1 MKHRLVRTRE
11 SPKNFHDCKEL
22 GKNAEV
28 RTLFSEKFL
37 ELSLWACPCRRA
49 ASCQLCT
56 GKSHGGTQLPLVK
69 NTRNQSQT
77 HTFLSECLINENRS
91 KYFPKTS
98 KGGSRRRW
106 RSRVRKRKKAK
117 SEAEAPLPIG
127 LLPPKHNIMYI
138 EVNIYAK
145 NNTWHTQN
153 YTLWMLLILITSDE
167 KAQKPPHI
175 WGVSIDGQHPKVLQ
189 KPKAMRYAF
198 LPKRTGRNK
207 TSPTIASPTSRDC
220 RAEAAATA
228 PQRVHGSQCGWDK
241 PPFLLRPRPQKAAS
255 RTAKRANA

>member
-1 MKHRLVRTRE
+1 MPNQWKSLQVFLRKHRTDG
-11 SPKNFHDCKEL
+11 N
-22 GKNAEV
+22 
-28 RTLFSEKFL
+28 
-37 ELSLWACPCRRA
+37 
-49 ASCQLCT
+49 
-56 GKSHGGTQLPLVK
+56 
-69 NTRNQSQT
+69 
-77 HTFLSECLINENRS
+77 
-91 KYFPKTS
+91 
-98 KGGSRRRW
+98 RRRW

-127 LLPPKHNIMYI
+127 SLPPKPTSCTLKSISTSKTHTY
-138 EVNIYAK
+138 
-145 NNTWHTQN
+145 HTQN